1 MQTLHSPER
10 VGWGLRESS
19 LPDGAAQS
27 PLSEL
32 FQPPGAHSH
41 SRMRAMSSTMR
52 TETQKMSASRRW
64 LMQGALNIE
73 DPSSRIEAGSGGAT
87 ACLEHL
93 DYAVP
98 PAPLTPPPASP
109 AGASSAHRDAF
120 SASLPPWGDRA
131 RGSPRP
137 ERPGVTLGT
146 VVLRVLSQVVQ
157 GAGAGPDSGL

>member
-1 MQTLHSPER
+1 MQTLHSPEHA
-10 VGWGLRESS
+10 GWGLRERS
-19 LPDGAAQS
+19 LPDSAAQS

-41 SRMRAMSSTMR
+41 SRMRATSSTMR

-73 DPSSRIEAGSGGAT
+73 DPSGRIKAGSGGAT
-87 ACLEHL
+87 ASLEHP
-93 DYAVP
+93 DRAVP
-98 PAPLTPPPASP
+98 PAPLRPPQHHQPVPAVG
-109 AGASSAHRDAF
+109 AGMHF
-120 SASLPPWGDRA
+120 LPPSLPGGDRA

-146 VVLRVLSQVVQ
+146 VVLRVLSQVMQ